1 MSPGARS
8 ASAAASRIAGG
19 CAVAQFVLNAS
30 VESCSPATAAI
41 SSPNEYPSWQQKS
54 ELSPSR

>member
-1 MSPGARS
+1 M
-8 ASAAASRIAGG
+8 AGG
-19 CAVAQFVLNAS
+19 CAVAQFVLKAS

-54 ELSPSR
+54 DDRPSR